1 MTAVRFLKH
10 YQVFNVGEV
19 AGFPQPVVDGL
30 CKAGIAELVTD
41 RPNVVKD
48 VPPAVKGDGAA
59 AAAGASVAPPPAED
73 ADQGPDAGAD
83 DEADADKPG
92 RRGRRPRG

>member
-1 MTAVRFLKH
+1 MRAVRFLKH

-41 RPNVVKD
+41 RPKVVKD
-48 VPPAVKGDGAA
+48 VSPAVKGEG
-59 AAAGASVAPPPAED
+59 AAAGASVVPPPAED
-73 ADQGPDAGAD
+73 QDQLLDAGTD
-83 DEADADKPG
+83 DEADPDKPG
-92 RRGRRPRG
+92 RRGRRPRA